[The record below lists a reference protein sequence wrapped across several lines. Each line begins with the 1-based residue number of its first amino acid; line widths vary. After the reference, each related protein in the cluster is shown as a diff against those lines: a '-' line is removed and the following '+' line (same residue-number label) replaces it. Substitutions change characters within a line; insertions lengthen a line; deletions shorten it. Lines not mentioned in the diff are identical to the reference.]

1 MVIVT
6 RRREDTMSKIRMM
19 GVVILILLMTACE
32 HKELYYAIPQY
43 RSLRV
48 TFDWSRI
55 VNHEKPEGMRVVFF
69 IRNDKNATFFISISQ
84 LLVIFV

>member
-1 MVIVT
+1 
-6 RRREDTMSKIRMM
+6 M

-32 HKELYYAIPQY
+32 HKVLYYAIPQY

-69 IRNDKNATFFISISQ
+69 PKNSAKICRIAKNERFTSVSPQ
-84 LLVIFV
+84 